1 MSFKSQSAL
10 LTMRALPS
18 EKSMKFSIWRLKQA
32 ALCSMSSIVSILR
45 MSVRPLGSPI
55 IVVPPMRAIGL
66 LPAICRRFIK
76 VSAMK

>member
-1 MSFKSQSAL
+1 
-10 LTMRALPS
+10 MRALPS

-55 IVVPPMRAIGL
+55 IVVPPPRRAIGL